1 MRVHAQLCLLET
13 PWTGGRQAPQ
23 SVEFSRQEYWS
34 VLTFPTPEDLS
45 DPGIKLVSLAS
56 PALAGRF
63 FTAEPHGKLW
73 DHLLFPQICKISKHR
88 TI

>member
-45 DPGIKLVSLAS
+45 DPGMEPVSSAS
-56 PALAGRF
+56 PALADRF
-63 FTAEPHGKLW
+63 SISEPPGDRRLKMVIYW
-73 DHLLFPQICKISKHR
+73 SN
-88 TI
+88 TNT

>member
-34 VLTFPTPEDLS
+34 GSPFLSPGDLP
-45 DPGIKLVSLAS
+45 DRGIEPGSPVS
-56 PALAGRF
+56 PALAGGF
-63 FTAEPHGKLW
+63 FITVPPGNTLDFATANLGAIQ
-73 DHLLFPQICKISKHR
+73 D
-88 TI
+88 